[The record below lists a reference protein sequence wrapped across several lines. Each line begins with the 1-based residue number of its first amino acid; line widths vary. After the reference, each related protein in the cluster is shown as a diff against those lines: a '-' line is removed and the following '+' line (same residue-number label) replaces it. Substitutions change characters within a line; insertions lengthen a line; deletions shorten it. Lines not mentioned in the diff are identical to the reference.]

1 MKFNYCISNPA
12 FNIASEG
19 NIAGTGGNT
28 TLYKKATRHDFFSRV
43 KPDGVLANI
52 TLKGIIPDLIHGAF
66 KNYQVEFIHLM
77 DNFEVW
83 PYNTCFFSI
92 KNSPRVSEPVI
103 LGGLAAKLYTPN
115 QEEAFPMVYY
125 SGSNNGMDKNFGPSK
140 PVRVIRKLP
149 GKHSDTVVYDYT
161 DLKIQPGWKFA
172 FNVLESKKSYYVTD
186 EPIFGGTIC
195 YIPTKSKHDAEKLK
209 LFVENNIVFREYVKR
224 MKLKGHA
231 FGLRNLKKFNLN
243 QINTGFEIPIEWNI
257 CDKDLVC
264 PEILP
269 NDVEINKDRSKSVG
283 EVFTPTSLVNI
294 MLDHVE
300 HYHPDAFRESYTFID
315 SMCGDGQ
322 FLSEILNRK
331 ISNGIP
337 IQNAINSIYGIDIV
351 QDNVTECRRRLQQYS
366 NDRDTI
372 ENHVICEN
380 SFSYTFQDD
389 RFKNLFC

>member
-1 MKFNYCISNPA
+1 
-12 FNIASEG
+12 
-19 NIAGTGGNT
+19 
-28 TLYKKATRHDFFSRV
+28 
-43 KPDGVLANI
+43 
-52 TLKGIIPDLIHGAF
+52 
-66 KNYQVEFIHLM
+66 
-77 DNFEVW
+77 
-83 PYNTCFFSI
+83 
-92 KNSPRVSEPVI
+92 
-103 LGGLAAKLYTPN
+103 
-115 QEEAFPMVYY
+115 
-125 SGSNNGMDKNFGPSK
+125 
-140 PVRVIRKLP
+140 
-149 GKHSDTVVYDYT
+149 
-161 DLKIQPGWKFA
+161 
-172 FNVLESKKSYYVTD
+172 
-186 EPIFGGTIC
+186 
-195 YIPTKSKHDAEKLK
+195 
-209 LFVENNIVFREYVKR
+209 

-337 IQNAINSIYGIDIV
+337 IHNAINSIYGIDIV